1 MNQTNLEFG
10 EENMYS
16 TRTVENWGLV
26 PQSIT
31 KKFNIVK
38 QSLEDSYNECLEW
51 MSIHSK
57 SFYFASRFLPH
68 EQRKSVAALYAFC
81 RLADDIVDEAPIGTS
96 IAEINSELDK
106 LKTTTWQLVSGYTS
120 TIPILHAF
128 GDTIQKHNIPLEYI
142 HELIEGVRMDLT
154 KKEYSTDE
162 ELDLYMYRVASTV
175 GLMMT
180 HIFLDS
186 PAPHTLARAADLG
199 KAMQLTNILRDIKE
213 DYERGRI
220 YLPKHTCDTY
230 NVTEDDFFN
239 DEVSENLK
247 SLIRYESARAK
258 GYYKQADLGIEELP
272 PAGAY
277 TVKVASRVYGEIL
290 NEIHRRD
297 YQVLKQRA
305 VVSKLR
311 KILLATKVR
320 LEYLRKI

>member
-1 MNQTNLEFG
+1 
-10 EENMYS
+10 MYS
-16 TRTVENWGLV
+16 TKTVENWGLV
-26 PQSIT
+26 PENIAT
-31 KKFNIVK
+31 RFNIVK
-38 QSLEDSYNECLEW
+38 NSLEDSYNECLEW
-51 MSIHSK
+51 MAVHSK

-81 RLADDIVDEAPIGTS
+81 RLTDDIVDEAPEGT
-96 IAEINSELDK
+96 IIDEINVELDK
-106 LKTTTWQLVSGYTS
+106 LKTTTSQLVAGYTS
-120 TIPILHAF
+120 TIPILQAF
-128 GDTIQKHNIPLEYI
+128 GDTIRKHNIPLEYI

-154 KKEYSTDE
+154 KKEYATDE
-162 ELDLYMYRVASTV
+162 ELDLYMFRVASTV

-180 HIFLDS
+180 HIFLED

-220 YLPKHTCDTY
+220 YLPKNTRELY
-230 NVTEDDFFN
+230 NVTQDDLQKN
-239 DEVSENLK
+239 EVNGNLR
-247 SLIRYESARAK
+247 SLIKYESTRAK

-290 NEIHRRD
+290 NEIRRRN
-297 YQVLKQRA
+297 YQILKQRA

>member
-1 MNQTNLEFG
+1 MNYINKVSSEKM
-10 EENMYS
+10 MYS
-16 TRTVENWGLV
+16 TKTVEKWGLV
-26 PQSIT
+26 PESIVT
-31 KKFNIVK
+31 KFNIAQ

-51 MSIHSK
+51 MAIHSK
-57 SFYFASRFLPH
+57 SFYFASRFLPR

-81 RLADDIVDEAPIGTS
+81 RLTDDIVDEASEGTS
-96 IAEINSELDK
+96 IEEINVDLDK
-106 LKTTTWQLVSGYTS
+106 LKTVISQLNEGYTS

-128 GDTIQKHNIPLEYI
+128 GDTIQKHNIPIKYI

-154 KKEYSTDE
+154 RKEYENDE
-162 ELDLYMYRVASTV
+162 ELDLYLYRVASTV

-180 HIFLDS
+180 HIFLEN
-186 PAPHTLARAADLG
+186 PAPRTLARAADLG

-220 YLPKHTCDTY
+220 YLPKNTCKLY
-230 NVTEDDFFN
+230 NVTPDDFKR
-239 DEVSENLK
+239 DEVTENLK
-247 SLIRYESARAK
+247 SLIIYESTRAK

-272 PAGAY
+272 AAAAY

-290 NEIHRRD
+290 NEIRRRD

-305 VVSKLR
+305 VVSKFH
-311 KILLATKVR
+311 KFLLATKVR